1 MRRVVLLLISFVCIL
16 TAHAQYDRVKNW
28 EEHFKQIHEKNRKE
42 APVTDCVLFIGS
54 STFRMWQDIQS
65 YFPDSKIVNNAFGGS
80 YLSDLIY
87 YFKDIVLPHNPRQV
101 VIYEGDNDL
110 CSSKTP
116 EEFMEDAVCLTRLIQ
131 LHFPKTS
138 IVFVSIKPSPNRN
151 ISIRTKY
158 KSANNLLKAYADS
171 HDGIT
176 YVSIW
181 DQMLDDKG
189 NPNKKYFLEDGLHM
203 NKSGYEVWQKALMPV
218 ILTK

>member
-1 MRRVVLLLISFVCIL
+1 MKKVVLLLISFVCIF
-16 TAHAQYDRVKNW
+16 TSHAQYERAKNW
-28 EEHFKQIHEKNRKE
+28 EEHIKQVREKNKKE
-42 APVTDCVLFIGS
+42 PPVTDCVLFIGS

-87 YFKDIVLPHNPRQV
+87 YFDDIVLPHNPRQV

-116 EEFMEDAVCLTRLIQ
+116 EEFMEDAICLIRLIQ
-131 LHFPKTS
+131 LHYPRTTV
-138 IVFVSIKPSPNRN
+138 VFVSVKPSPNRSM
-151 ISIRTKY
+151 SIRSKY
-158 KSANNLLKAYADS
+158 KKANSLLKTYADS

-181 DQMLDDKG
+181 NQMLDDKG
-189 NPNKKYFLEDGLHM
+189 NPDKTYFTEDGIHM
-203 NKSGYEVWQKALMPV
+203 NKTGYELWQKALMPV
-218 ILTK
+218 LLTK